1 MESTPGED
9 AVKIV
14 EVTGKNLE
22 YYINLVDRAV
32 SGFERTDSNFESST
46 VGKML
51 SDSIACCR
59 EIVHERKTHLMWQT
73 SLLSYFK
80 KLPQQSSAN
89 TTLISQQPSTSR
101 QDPLPAKRL

>member
-1 MESTPGED
+1 MDEQRKLFLEMDSTPSED

-22 YYINLVDRAV
+22 YYIKLVDRAL

-51 SDSIACCR
+51 SGSITCYR
-59 EIVHERKTHLMWQT
+59 
-73 SLLSYFK
+73 
-80 KLPQQSSAN
+80 
-89 TTLISQQPSTSR
+89 
-101 QDPLPAKRL
+101 